1 MDEPRVTEPAASG
14 LTSAD
19 AAARRAR
26 DGANALPGAKRPSVL
41 RRLVG
46 ELTHFFALLLW
57 GAAVLAVLAGL
68 PELAIAIIAVIVVN
82 AIFAVVQQAR
92 ADRAADRLQKM
103 LPTRVT
109 VRRDGRRRQVDA
121 VDVVEGDLLLVE
133 SGDRVPADAE
143 VLQANR
149 LLVDTSMLTGESV
162 AASVEPGGT
171 LFAGTFVVEGDAQ
184 AVVTA
189 TGARTR
195 LAGIARMTT
204 TATPDTPLTRGL
216 RGVVRLTASI
226 AIGAGLLFLLIS
238 TLVGNPL
245 QDAFIFAIGVT
256 VALVPEALLPTVTL
270 SLALGSERMARR
282 SILVRNLEA
291 VETLGSTTFICTDKT
306 GTLTR
311 NEMTVVRAW
320 TPAGELAVDGG
331 GYGPAA
337 ELSWTAPGAEP
348 ATRELALSAVR
359 CSTGYAEEVAGTWH
373 PHGDPMEAAFD
384 ALARRLG
391 IDTDADRHATPPEL
405 RFPFDSQLRRMA
417 VVLADEILVKGA
429 PDTVLPQCTDVA
441 GAASNA
447 TPDGAADGAAGPGAT
462 LAAAA
467 SVVDDLT
474 ARGLRVIAVAAAPR
488 GGRTPATQLEA
499 EQGLRLLGLLALQ
512 DPPRE
517 GIADSLLACRQA
529 GVRVAMITGDHPATA
544 RAIADEVGLRTA
556 DAPVL
561 SGEDLPADDQHLGAV
576 LDHDGVV
583 VARVS
588 PEDKLRIAR
597 ALRARGH
604 VVAMTGD
611 GVNDAPALHE
621 ADIGVAMG
629 RGGTDVAREAADL
642 VLLDDSFAGIVAGI
656 EQGRATYVNIRRF
669 LTYHLTDNVAE
680 LTPFVVWAL
689 SGGQFPLALGVL
701 QIIALDL
708 GTDTLSAVALGAE
721 KPAKHLLEGPPV
733 GGRLMNGT
741 VLRRAFGVLGPLEAL
756 LTMTAFVVSLVA
768 LGWRP
773 GEAFPTGPDLM
784 AASGAAFMTVVL
796 AQTAN
801 AFACRSST
809 RWPGALG
816 WFGNRLLVVG
826 VLVELAFSL
835 VVLLQPTVAEI
846 LGQATPPPAGWAV
859 ALASMPILIAVDAAD
874 KRVRARHV
882 HPHAAA
888 GAGGTTPPAGRAA
901 APTA

>member
-1 MDEPRVTEPAASG
+1 MDPQPAVEAAASG

-26 DGANALPGAKRPSVL
+26 DGANALPGAKRPSIL

-57 GAAVLAVLAGL
+57 GAAVLAFVAGL
-68 PELAIAIIAVIVVN
+68 PELAIAIVAVIVVN
-82 AIFAVVQQAR
+82 AVFAVIQQGR
-92 ADRAADRLQKM
+92 ADRAADRLQEM
-103 LPTRVT
+103 LPARVT

-121 VDVVEGDLLLVE
+121 VDVVEGDVLLLE

-143 VLQANR
+143 VVAANR

-162 AASVEPGGT
+162 AAGVEPGGA

-184 AVVTA
+184 ARVTA
-189 TGARTR
+189 TGPRTR

-204 TATPDTPLTRGL
+204 TVAPDTPLTRGL

-226 AIGAGLLFLLIS
+226 AIGAGLLFLIIS

-245 QDAFIFAIGVT
+245 QDAFVFAIGVT

-282 SILVRNLEA
+282 RILVRNLEA

-320 TPAGELAVDGG
+320 TPVGELVVDGG
-331 GYGPAA
+331 GYGPEAT
-337 ELSWTAPGAEP
+337 LTASSPEAGP
-348 ATRELALSAVR
+348 ALRALALAALR
-359 CSTGYAEEVAGTWH
+359 CSTGYAEEVAGAWR

-384 ALARRLG
+384 ALGRRLG
-391 IDTDADRHATPPEL
+391 IDSDADRRASPPEL

-417 VVLADEILVKGA
+417 VVLADEIIVKGA

-441 GAASNA
+441 GA
-447 TPDGAADGAAGPGAT
+447 TGAD
-462 LAAAA
+462 AA
-467 SVVDDLT
+467 SVVDELT
-474 ARGLRVIAVAAAPR
+474 AAGLRVIAVASAPR
-488 GGRTPATQLEA
+488 AGRTPVAQLEA
-499 EQGLRLLGLLALQ
+499 EAGLRLIGLLALQ
-512 DPPRE
+512 DPPRDD
-517 GIADSLLACRQA
+517 ITASLAACRQA
-529 GVRVAMITGDHPATA
+529 GIRVAMITGDHPATA
-544 RAIADEVGLRTA
+544 RAIADQVGLRTP

-561 SGEDLPADDQHLGAV
+561 SGDDLPADDQHLGAV
-576 LDHDGVV
+576 LDRDGVV

-629 RGGTDVAREAADL
+629 LGGTDVAREAADL

-809 RWPGALG
+809 KWPGALG

-835 VVLLQPTVAEI
+835 ALLLQPTVAEI
-846 LGQATPPPAGWAV
+846 LGQANPPLAGWVV

-874 KRVRARHV
+874 KALRARHV
-882 HPHAAA
+882 HPHA
-888 GAGGTTPPAGRAA
+888 GAGVPTRAR
-901 APTA
+901 